1 MDPIFMFIHT
11 DYQKD
16 EILFTI
22 RLIFIL
28 FDNVSDE
35 PSSSHFKWVMTI
47 MYEYWTQNN
56 YVVPNRE
63 SI

>member
-1 MDPIFMFIHT
+1 MLT

-28 FDNVSDE
+28 FDNVSDK
-35 PSSSHFKWVMTI
+35 PSSSHFVVVMTK
-47 MYEYWTQNN
+47 M
-56 YVVPNRE
+56 
-63 SI
+63 